1 MFSMVFTPAENIPLF
16 ELLVGQRRKRAIVL
30 GQLRLGGGRM
40 TQQCAAI
47 VDKPF
52 FLARQQRQATPG
64 FAPSQKD
71 GAFNGLQRRARL
83 KQAAGA
89 NRTTHRDSV

>member
-16 ELLVGQRRKRAIVL
+16 ELLVGQRRKGAIVL

-40 TQQCAAI
+40 TQQCGAI

-52 FLARQQRQATPG
+52 IWARPLIVGAAAAAGYAGFCTVSKGWCIQWPSAARQA
-64 FAPSQKD
+64 
-71 GAFNGLQRRARL
+71 
-83 KQAAGA
+83 
-89 NRTTHRDSV
+89 